1 MLKTGNRIH
10 LLDPTQPG
18 QRTLHTGSVVGIDE
32 GAWIAE
38 FPIPEFDVAPQG
50 EFVIFYEA
58 RKKFVQQLARIDEVR
73 EDEPTLVVKL
83 ETIGD
88 PAPAEGR
95 ETYRVTTLS
104 TSITAQLGDAHG
116 CDVVD
121 VSSTGF
127 AAVSPEKHE
136 IGERLTASITYDG
149 ETHSGVV
156 AIQSIQERK
165 DGTRYGVRYIC
176 ENGEKSQFEDGL
188 NQISLGVQREQ
199 LARQGTGS

>member
-1 MLKTGNRIH
+1 MLKTGERIH
-10 LLDPTQPG
+10 LLDPTRPG
-18 QRTLHTGSVVGIDE
+18 ERTLHTGVLAAIEE

-38 FPIPEFDVAPQG
+38 FPTPSFEVAAEA
-50 EFVIFYEA
+50 EFVIFYEVK
-58 RKKFVQQLARIDEVR
+58 RNFVQQIARIDEVR
-73 EDEPTLVVKL
+73 EGEPALTVKL
-83 ETIGD
+83 ATIGD
-88 PAPAEGR
+88 SAPAEGR

-104 TSITAQLGDAHG
+104 TSITAQLGSAND

-127 AAVSPEKHE
+127 AAVSPQKHE
-136 IGERLTASITYDG
+136 IGERLDASITYDG

-165 DGTRYGVRYIC
+165 DGTRYGVRYIA
-176 ENGEKSQFEDGL
+176 EHGQKSQFEDGL